1 MSEEQKEE
9 NVGSSLVSALFEAA
23 EKPQEQEQEQTPEA
37 PEEMSV
43 YGLSDAIDMSQ
54 EPAVEKP
61 AEVAE
66 QGEVEEDKDEA
77 LSKLDKSLFEEI
89 EPQEPEAQPEPEPLV
104 EEEPGK
110 QEEDLNWLT
119 EDQRKR
125 LELVSFAEG
134 NFDEYKG
141 KKAEYIEFF
150 KAQKDYLDSRLA
162 DDPNALLDETDHDYQ
177 AFLKRKKPKFDQDD
191 LERVV
196 ELRTRQLAKQE
207 ALDELKPQL
216 DEIKSEQRRQ
226 QILPAVEKLK
236 KTTLDQVKTMIPD
249 AMREVIEKEGPQA
262 AYDKNPAEFEIV
274 NRIVTAHQKA
284 MFAFHE
290 ISQGLSPYDPA
301 NRDHVRLASYID
313 QLEASMPDRDGKK
326 YVSITRYP
334 DLDPKERAKSYTLS
348 ADEIVEQANSSAQ
361 KFINQELNA
370 FEEKLRKSGFVRTG
384 QSPVQQQVAPAPRPV
399 KPQPRQG
406 ASVQRAQSES
416 SERNPVM
423 SALGF

>member
-23 EKPQEQEQEQTPEA
+23 EKPQEEQTEQITEA
-37 PEEMSV
+37 SEEMTV

-54 EPAVEKP
+54 DQPVSEPTEP
-61 AEVAE
+61 
-66 QGEVEEDKDEA
+66 VEEKVEEKKEDT
-77 LSKLDKSLFEEI
+77 LSKLDKSLFDEVEL
-89 EPQEPEAQPEPEPLV
+89 QEPEGQPEPEPLP
-104 EEEPGK
+104 EEPA
-110 QEEDLNWLT
+110 QEEQALGWLT
-119 EDQRKR
+119 EDQKKR
-125 LELVSFAEG
+125 LELVEFAES

-141 KKAEYIEFF
+141 KKAEYVEFF
-150 KAQKDYLDSRLA
+150 KAQKDYLDSRIA
-162 DDPNALLDETDHDYQ
+162 DDPDAPLDETDHDYQ
-177 AFLKRKKPKFDQDD
+177 RFLKRKKPKFDQDD
-191 LERVV
+191 LEKVV

-216 DEIKSEQRRQ
+216 DELKNEQRRQ
-226 QILPAVEKLK
+226 QILPTVEKLK
-236 KTTLDQVKTMIPD
+236 KATLDQVKTMIPES
-249 AMREVIEKEGPQA
+249 MREVIESEGPQV

-274 NRIVTAHQKA
+274 NRIVTSHQKA

-334 DLDPKERAKSYTLS
+334 ELSPKERAKSYTLS
-348 ADEIVEQANSSAQ
+348 AEEIVEQANISAQ

-384 QSPVQQQVAPAPRPV
+384 QSPAQQQVTPAPRPV

-416 SERNPVM
+416 AERNPVM

>member
-23 EKPQEQEQEQTPEA
+23 EKPQQEQADQPVETS
-37 PEEMSV
+37 EEMSV
-43 YGLSDAIDMSQ
+43 YGLSDAIEMSQ
-54 EPAVEKP
+54 EPVVEET
-61 AEVAE
+61 AEVAKQE
-66 QGEVEEDKDEA
+66 DAGEKEDES
-77 LSKLDKSLFEEI
+77 LSKLDKSLFEEV
-89 EPQEPEAQPEPEPLV
+89 ESQEPEAQPEPEPLV
-104 EEEPGK
+104 EEPAK

-119 EDQRKR
+119 EDQKKR
-125 LELVSFAEG
+125 LELVGFAEG

-162 DDPNALLDETDHDYQ
+162 DDPNSPLDETDHDYQ

-207 ALDELKPQL
+207 ALNELKPQL
-216 DEIKSEQRRQ
+216 DEIKNEQRRQ
-226 QILPAVEKLK
+226 QILPTVEKLK

-334 DLDPKERAKSYTLS
+334 DLNPKERAKSYTLS

-370 FEEKLRKSGFVRTG
+370 FEEKLRKSGFVRAG
-384 QSPVQQQVAPAPRPV
+384 QAPIQQQVTTAPRPV

-406 ASVQRAQSES
+406 ASVQRGQPES

>member
-23 EKPQEQEQEQTPEA
+23 EKPQEQEQAEQPAETS
-37 PEEMSV
+37 EEMSV

-54 EPAVEKP
+54 EPAVEEP

-66 QGEVEEDKDEA
+66 KSEVEQEKDEA
-77 LSKLDKSLFEEI
+77 LSKLDKSLFEEV

-104 EEEPGK
+104 EEPAK

-191 LERVV
+191 LEKVV

-216 DEIKSEQRRQ
+216 DEIKNEQRKQ
-226 QILPAVEKLK
+226 QILPTVEKLK

-313 QLEASMPDRDGKK
+313 QLEASMPDRNGKK
-326 YVSITRYP
+326 YVSITKYP
-334 DLDPKERAKSYTLS
+334 DLDPKEKAKSYTLS

-370 FEEKLRKSGFVRTG
+370 FEEKLRKSGFVRAG
-384 QSPVQQQVAPAPRPV
+384 QATTQQQVTPAPRPV

-406 ASVQRAQSES
+406 ASVQIAQPES
-416 SERNPVM
+416 TERNPVM